1 MTPFGRNEIS
11 LCPEALPPW
20 LILKLSW
27 LFKFI
32 LLDRTLVD
40 SSHWKFFKLETH
52 RANACLTLSQFPH
65 VWRSYKY
72 CTHTALRRLRTL
84 HRGDTM
90 WLQLSWSPSHCI
102 CFSLQRPPFS
112 PSPEASLD
120 LMSLPTQ
127 TGFCYLTTWVIHK
140 YSKIPAS
147 PVLPLSY
154 HQKNWTLIHTTICL
168 PPSHTAVMELVEH
181 SRLK

>member
-11 LCPEALPPW
+11 RCPEALPPW

-32 LLDRTLVD
+32 LLNRTLVD

-102 CFSLQRPPFS
+102 YFSLQRPPFS
-112 PSPEASLD
+112 QSRSLSWPHVPS
-120 LMSLPTQ
+120 
-127 TGFCYLTTWVIHK
+127 
-140 YSKIPAS
+140 YSDWILLLNHLSYSQVFKDPCL